1 MIIVDD
7 GSADRTKEIVKESL
21 DVKLIEGQHKG
32 PCGVHTIFRFGLIF
46 LNFLIA
52 ISFCIKPNPCT

>member
-46 LNFLIA
+46 LIF
-52 ISFCIKPNPCT
+52 